1 MRSCWPWSRGC
12 REEMLSMAKPPPGN
26 PEALMAILPP
36 WWPESSARTEEGG
49 GQNWGE
55 AGS

>member
-1 MRSCWPWSRGC
+1 MRSCWPLSRDC
-12 REEMLSMAKPPPGN
+12 RGEMLYLAKSPPGN

-36 WWPESSARTEEGG
+36 WWPESSANTEEGG
-49 GQNWGE
+49 GQNQDK